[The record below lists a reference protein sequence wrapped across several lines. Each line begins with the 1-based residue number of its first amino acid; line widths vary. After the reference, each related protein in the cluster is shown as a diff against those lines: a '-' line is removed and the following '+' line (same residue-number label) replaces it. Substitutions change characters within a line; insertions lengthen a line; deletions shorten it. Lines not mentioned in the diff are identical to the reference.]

1 MEAALDDD
9 LNTAAALAVLYEFV
23 GDLPDPQADPQAAA
37 AAFGRL
43 TYWLKILGIE
53 PNDSWLAE
61 PVVELEADFVDR
73 LQRVLGEARLGD
85 GAVDLA
91 QLPPPD
97 AIERVIAL
105 RSQARQGK
113 DWATSDRLRDALAAC
128 GIELK
133 DSKDGTSWT
142 VTG

>member
-1 MEAALDDD
+1 
-9 LNTAAALAVLYEFV
+9 
-23 GDLPDPQADPQAAA
+23 
-37 AAFGRL
+37 
-43 TYWLKILGIE
+43 
-53 PNDSWLAE
+53 SWLAE

-73 LQRVLGEARLGD
+73 LQRVLAEARLGD

-91 QLPPPD
+91 QLPPPE

-105 RSQARQGK
+105 RSQARKGK

-133 DSKDGTSWT
+133 DSKEGTSWT
-142 VTG
+142 VAG